1 MRKRL
6 VGATVAVT
14 AGLALSGCAA
24 GGAPGGAPQ
33 QTTGGGS
40 QAGSRPVEASA
51 GQQQETTGK
60 ASGPG
65 SNSGG
70 NGTGDRPCEASD
82 LDAKFV
88 TAENYDGRPSSG
100 LFSVTK
106 NSDNM
111 TPCVLDG
118 YPEIKAMRGSEG
130 GATMPVEIRQV
141 TADGA
146 QPMRLDGQGG
156 FASFNITWTTS
167 GDDGG
172 CDMPGALAVRLP
184 QAGAQD
190 IEVPVNRGRDNS
202 MRICE
207 NDELQVQPFGDYTN

>member
-6 VGATVAVT
+6 VGATVVLA

-24 GGAPGGAPQ
+24 GGATGGAPQ
-33 QTTGGGS
+33 QATSGGS
-40 QAGSRPVEASA
+40 QAESKPVEASA
-51 GQQQETTGK
+51 GQQQATAEET
-60 ASGPG
+60 SGSG
-65 SNSGG
+65 SNSPG
-70 NGTGDRPCEASD
+70 NAGDRPCEASD

-88 TAENYDGRPSSG
+88 TSENYDGRPSSG

-118 YPEIKAMRGSEG
+118 YPEIEAMRGSEG
-130 GATMPVEIRQV
+130 GATMPITVQQV

-172 CDMPGALAVRLP
+172 CDMPGALSVRLP

-190 IEVPVNRGRDNS
+190 IEVPVNQGGDNS

-207 NDELQVQPFGDYTN
+207 NHELQVQPFGDYTN

>member
-6 VGATVAVT
+6 VGATVVLA

-24 GGAPGGAPQ
+24 GGAPQ
-33 QTTGGGS
+33 QATGGGS

-51 GQQQETTGK
+51 GQQQETTE
-60 ASGPG
+60 AAG
-65 SNSGG
+65 SNQGG
-70 NGTGDRPCEASD
+70 NGAGDRPCEASD

-88 TAENYDGRPSSG
+88 TAENYDGRPSNG
-100 LFSVTK
+100 QFSVTK
-106 NSDNM
+106 NSNDM

-130 GATMPVEIRQV
+130 GATMPVAIQQV
-141 TADGA
+141 AADGA
-146 QPMRLDGQGG
+146 QPMRLDGHGG

-172 CDMPGALAVRLP
+172 CDMPGALSVRLP
-184 QAGAQD
+184 RAGSQD
-190 IEVPVNRGRDNS
+190 IEVPVNQGRDNS
-202 MRICE
+202 LRICE
-207 NDELQVQPFGDYTN
+207 NDELQVQPFGDYTS